1 MGTKDTHFHD
11 DHTMIV
17 KNRATRYSPV
27 ENDGYRIN
35 MTTLDM
41 VGDGGIFTTVEDL
54 FFWHQNFYHT

>member
-1 MGTKDTHFHD
+1 MKDTHFHD

-54 FFWHQNFYHT
+54 FFWHP